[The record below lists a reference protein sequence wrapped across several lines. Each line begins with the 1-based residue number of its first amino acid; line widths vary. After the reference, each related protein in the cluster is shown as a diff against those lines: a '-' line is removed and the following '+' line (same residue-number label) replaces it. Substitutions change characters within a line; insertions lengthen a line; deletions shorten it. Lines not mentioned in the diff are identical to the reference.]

1 MGQLLCARTTHKM
14 LSFKNLVLSAA
25 FVVCCMARQP
35 NIGIFNV
42 VKFPNDVC
50 KGSGTMNGT
59 CYTKEE
65 CSDKK
70 GTAAGTCAEGFGV
83 CCIISLNCGE
93 TSRDNCT
100 YLKQDSTTS
109 PGSGC
114 TYKICP
120 VSSDINRIRLDFL
133 TFMIAAPVQLP
144 TSTPNA
150 VSGTDA
156 ATSGGAALAE
166 PYKSAVGHCATDSF
180 VATGTPVICGDLK
193 GEHMYLDTD
202 GNDCVMAVF
211 AYGGDSSSRQY
222 EIHVTQY
229 DRKNDMGGPTG
240 CLQYFTTDTG
250 TVKSFNFQDDA
261 VSSVTASLVNIGSPH
276 LANQDYSVCIRQN
289 ADKCAICYA
298 ATKTFAS
305 KTVTNSFG
313 LSVTAIDSN
322 SDAVLLQSAATG
334 SSCTTDYIFIPNG
347 LNKGITTSLSGKLV
361 ELTST
366 LLSND
371 PSGASAG
378 RYCGRFLGWG
388 GANPL
393 QSIASI
399 AFATASQT
407 VCSKAT
413 PFSVGV
419 FFDSTEVLLGTPTTG
434 NNEALVTTAGAA
446 GTYGFSLGF
455 AQVAC

>member
-240 CLQYFTTDTG
+240 CLQYYTTNKG
-250 TVKSFNFQDDA
+250 TLKSFRFKTDVA
-261 VSSVTASLVNIGSPH
+261 ATNIGSQH
-276 LANQDYSVCIRQN
+276 LANQDYSICIRQN
-289 ADKCAICYA
+289 ADKCAICYS
-298 ATKTFAS
+298 ATITFNDGTGSTPGAF
-305 KTVTNSFG
+305 TTFG
-313 LSVTAIDSN
+313 LSITVSSASTEAIANIGD
-322 SDAVLLQSAATG
+322 D
-334 SSCTTDYIFIPNG
+334 CKTDYIYIPG
-347 LNKGITTSLSGKLV
+347 GQATSSTDIVKPP
-361 ELTST
+361 TST
-366 LLSND
+366 
-371 PSGASAG
+371 GQAIAAG
-378 RYCGRFLGWG
+378 VGRICGRIFSAISGTDSG
-388 GANPL
+388 
-393 QSIASI
+393 
-399 AFATASQT
+399 T
-407 VCSKAT
+407 VCSRVT

-419 FFDSTEVLLGTPTTG
+419 YFDGNEVAQSAATS
-434 NNEALVTTAGAA
+434 TTADNEFKATLSGYQTA
-446 GTYGFSLGF
+446 GSYGFSLEF
-455 AQVAC
+455 SQEAC